1 MTVLKIK
8 VEVLSHLER
17 VIMDLK
23 KYKVFLTAI
32 DLGSFTKAAAQLGYT
47 PSGVTHMMNG
57 LEDEL
62 GFQILTRGKTG
73 VMLTEN
79 GERLVPLLREL
90 LRMEEDFSQTVS
102 EINGLNTGTIR
113 IGSYS
118 SIAVHWLPQ
127 IIKSFQ
133 EDYPNIRIT
142 LMEGIRQ
149 EVVKWLEE
157 RKIDLG
163 FISYQRGMKFDWVPL
178 KDDPML
184 AVLPSTHALANE
196 KEYPI
201 QNCESEDFIMPA
213 CGYDYD
219 VVELFGRTKIAP
231 NIRYETFENYAALS
245 MIECGLGM
253 SIMNEL
259 ITKGRTC
266 NVAKLPLKPKQYISL
281 GIAVP
286 NTEKL
291 PPAAKKFITYCKKK
305 L

>member
-1 MTVLKIK
+1 
-8 VEVLSHLER
+8 
-17 VIMDLK
+17 MDLK
-23 KYKVFLTAI
+23 KYRVFLTAV
-32 DLGSFTKAAAQLGYT
+32 DLGSFTKAAAQLDYT
-47 PSGVTHMMNG
+47 PSGVTHMMNA

-73 VMLTEN
+73 VLLTDN
-79 GERLVPLLREL
+79 GERLVPILREL

-127 IIKSFQ
+127 IIKNFQ
-133 EDYPNIRIT
+133 DDYPNIQIT

-149 EVVKWLEE
+149 EVVTWLEE

-163 FISYQRGMKFDWVPL
+163 FMSYQQGMKFDWIPL

-184 AVLPSTHALANE
+184 AILPLNHPLAKE
-196 KEYPI
+196 KKYPI
-201 QNCESEDFIMPA
+201 QNCELEDFIMPG

-219 VVELFGRTKIAP
+219 VVELFRRAKISSK
-231 NIRYETFENYAALS
+231 IRYETFENYAALS

-259 ITKGRTC
+259 ITKGRIC
-266 NVAKLPLKPKQYISL
+266 NVAKLSLQPEQYISL

-286 NTEKL
+286 NTDKIS
-291 PPAAKKFITYCKKK
+291 PAAKKFITYCEKEF
-305 L
+305 